1 MLTTIRSRVPNAHW
15 VPHFWPVLPEVGISG
30 HNSSRK
36 PKFHCADRTRHI
48 PYHRFGQQQ
57 VYVLRH
63 YHRADDD
70 EPVAISH
77 LLQNLQQKIAA
88 IGSAQPRLTIK
99 ATPGNEVQSPSL
111 MEALQAPRHAA
122 RVKSR
127 KLFVCDSGSSNA
139 AFPSLGDPTSGKTGQ
154 KWGTPALR
162 AKAVAGDKERTGG
175 RAGFAH
181 QVHSHA

>member
-1 MLTTIRSRVPNAHW
+1 MLTTIRSRVPNACCVTHAHW

-36 PKFHCADRTRHI
+36 PKFHCADRTGHI
-48 PYHRFGQQQ
+48 PYHRFGYEQ
-57 VYVLRH
+57 VHVLRH
-63 YHRADDD
+63 YHKADD

-122 RVKSR
+122 RIKSR
-127 KLFVCDSGSSNA
+127 KLSVCDSGSSNA
-139 AFPSLGDPTSGKTGQ
+139 AFPSLENPTLAKPARSGA
-154 KWGTPALR
+154 P
-162 AKAVAGDKERTGG
+162 
-175 RAGFAH
+175 GFTF
-181 QVHSHA
+181 